1 MYQRNEGVSVLMDSL
16 RKPVYHLIMTLL
28 AVFLTEIAVSAVMS
42 LFPPL
47 QLYKKML
54 INGISLVV
62 IAFPFL
68 YFHLFKPYVT
78 ERNNAEDKL
87 KKSEYKYRSL
97 VESTEDTIYLVDKDC
112 RYIFVNPNHIERMGL
127 SEGECIGR
135 SYGEFHSTR
144 EEKIFTA
151 NVNAVFET
159 GESVKHEHKSMRD
172 GRYFLQTLS
181 PVKDSS
187 GNVIAVTIVSKE
199 ITTLKTMEHKL
210 HILSMTD
217 ELTGLYN
224 RRGFFDLIGHHLKLA
239 DRDKKEIF
247 MLYADLDNLK
257 KINDTFGHDE
267 GDKVIVEIANILAST
282 YRESD
287 IIARI
292 GGDEFIVFPLSNTA
306 GRVDSIVSRLHK
318 NIETHNAK
326 AKRSYNLSISAGV
339 SLYDPSSPQT
349 PDELLAQADSLMYE
363 HKRTKKEVA
372 R

>member
-1 MYQRNEGVSVLMDSL
+1 
-16 RKPVYHLIMTLL
+16 
-28 AVFLTEIAVSAVMS
+28 
-42 LFPPL
+42 
-47 QLYKKML
+47 
-54 INGISLVV
+54 
-62 IAFPFL
+62 
-68 YFHLFKPYVT
+68 
-78 ERNNAEDKL
+78 
-87 KKSEYKYRSL
+87 
-97 VESTEDTIYLVDKDC
+97 
-112 RYIFVNPNHIERMGL
+112 
-127 SEGECIGR
+127 
-135 SYGEFHSTR
+135 
-144 EEKIFTA
+144 
-151 NVNAVFET
+151 
-159 GESVKHEHKSMRD
+159 MRD

-257 KINDTFGHDE
+257 KINDTFGHEE